1 MTDYFSFRF
10 YGSYNF
16 TIFLWALLIYDF
28 ILENIF
34 KILKLNITNGPPFLK
49 SMFLAQM

>member
-1 MTDYFSFRF
+1 MIDYFSFIF

-16 TIFLWALLIYDF
+16 STCTALVIYDF

-34 KILKLNITNGPPFLK
+34 KILKLNITNGPSFLK

>member
-16 TIFLWALLIYDF
+16 STCTALVIYDF

-34 KILKLNITNGPPFLK
+34 KILKLNIANGPHFLK
-49 SMFLAQM
+49 SMFLAQI